1 MDRWTRFARFPI
13 PGTDVIV
20 QIPWGFGLGAFA
32 AAGAQVASLL
42 VGNSSFGQV
51 FNNIKDVGMDSF
63 LPLPTSKINMFE
75 NPAAW
80 AMDSITPSIAR
91 PFFEYAMNLDGLGRE
106 IYNNRQ
112 SRVGDAYTGGD
123 NIPELYKDAARM
135 LANITNGGIDVSP
148 NTMYFFANNYVDG
161 LSRIVHNSYGI
172 GMTAAGQKQFN
183 PKTDT
188 MILDSFFGAPS
199 NVDAREFSKVE
210 NQIKEKERKLN
221 MFKSDPIRYAEY
233 VAANP
238 FDETIVQIYNQ
249 SVGAGL
255 NKLREQSNM
264 YRKMPDLSPKERKE
278 LVDVIKSQENLYK
291 RHLISV
297 FEAYDITP

>member
-1 MDRWTRFARFPI
+1 
-13 PGTDVIV
+13 
-20 QIPWGFGLGAFA
+20 
-32 AAGAQVASLL
+32 
-42 VGNSSFGQV
+42 
-51 FNNIKDVGMDSF
+51 
-63 LPLPTSKINMFE
+63 
-75 NPAAW
+75 
-80 AMDSITPSIAR
+80 
-91 PFFEYAMNLDGLGRE
+91 
-106 IYNNRQ
+106 
-112 SRVGDAYTGGD
+112 
-123 NIPELYKDAARM
+123 
-135 LANITNGGIDVSP
+135 
-148 NTMYFFANNYVDG
+148 
-161 LSRIVHNSYGI
+161 
-172 GMTAAGQKQFN
+172 
-183 PKTDT
+183 

-210 NQIKEKERKLN
+210 NQIKDKERKLN
-221 MFKSDPIRYAEY
+221 MFKSDPMRYAEY

-278 LVDVIKSQENLYK
+278 LVDMVKAQENLYK